1 MYTTDQEIAK
11 EKINKK
17 RSRKTNT
24 KTETT
29 EINIDKDLQTIL
41 SKADD
46 LKLELQK
53 VYNKSPLKNLS
64 DALID
69 IQMFCDKVKHT
80 LN

>member
-29 EINIDKDLQTIL
+29 EINIDKYLQTIL